1 MARKSGFILFIKKNY
16 HKNTK
21 YQKVSLFT
29 YFSAVSFY
37 FITIHLY
44 KFHSVLNCI
53 KNSYPRMLTKLPKI
67 AKITLFL
74 GLCIPSLL
82 FRFGD
87 IGKKTGPKYS
97 SLTFCHWNLNGLIDK
112 YKRKM
117 KIRLEKP
124 ALNNFKAYGWQK
136 SLDGGL

>member
-1 MARKSGFILFIKKNY
+1 M
-16 HKNTK
+16 T
-21 YQKVSLFT
+21 
-29 YFSAVSFY
+29 
-37 FITIHLY
+37 
-44 KFHSVLNCI
+44 
-53 KNSYPRMLTKLPKI
+53 SYLRMLTKLPKI

-74 GLCIPSLL
+74 DLCIPSLL

-87 IGKKTGPKYS
+87 TGKNPGPKYS
-97 SLTFCHWNLNGLIDK
+97 SLTFCHWNLNGLIDQ

-136 SLDGGL
+136 